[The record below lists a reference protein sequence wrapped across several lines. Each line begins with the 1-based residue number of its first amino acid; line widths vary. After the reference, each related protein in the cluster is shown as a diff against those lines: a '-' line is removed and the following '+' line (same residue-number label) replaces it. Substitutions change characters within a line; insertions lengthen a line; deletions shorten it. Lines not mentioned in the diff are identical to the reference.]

1 MLNNK
6 QLNSIFSIS
15 EEESDYEEEKRKN
28 KQKLVRNEFEKSG
41 KYGIPLLKKQNINID
56 KIELLSYQLAQLKNW
71 ILLCPLKPFKTLAF
85 LLVFFLLLS
94 KCQFLDAT

>member
-41 KYGIPLLKKQNINID
+41 KYGIPLLKN
-56 KIELLSYQLAQLKNW
+56 KIS
-71 ILLCPLKPFKTLAF
+71 T
-85 LLVFFLLLS
+85 
-94 KCQFLDAT
+94 